1 MKEKNKPKKYQ
12 AAKILI
18 FLYSIKMSRK
28 TLKFD
33 NIEVK
38 KNFIHLNKQFF
49 RIQQTQVVIS
59 GKFKGRNLLET
70 RPLDFEKSD
79 SLNPK
84 NVL

>member
-1 MKEKNKPKKYQ
+1 MKDKNKPKKYQ
-12 AAKILI
+12 AANILI
-18 FLYSIKMSRK
+18 FLYSIRMSGK

-38 KNFIHLNKQFF
+38 KSLIPLNKQFF
-49 RIQQTQVVIS
+49 RIQQTQIVIS
-59 GKFKGRNLLET
+59 DKFKGRNSSET

-79 SLNPK
+79 SSTPK